1 VKRRLASSISH
12 HGYGSISLGLLDSC
26 KDIVPQAKE
35 GGGKKVVRDSGGN
48 NLVFPLNLCRREQ
61 TPRGTEQS
69 MDASMMSSM
78 AGMGMDMGSGGVFLP
93 HNKSLARTYW
103 YLVAAC
109 VVVACMLKATSALMV
124 RSR

>member
-1 VKRRLASSISH
+1 MFPSSI
-12 HGYGSISLGLLDSC
+12 
-26 KDIVPQAKE
+26 
-35 GGGKKVVRDSGGN
+35 
-48 NLVFPLNLCRREQ
+48 CRREH
-61 TPRGTEQS
+61 TSRSTEQS

-109 VVVACMLKATSALMV
+109 VVMACILKATGALMV
-124 RSR
+124 WSR